1 MFYMF
6 VLDETHVRGVKLIY
20 GCFLVINVQEIIP
33 KDHHRILKE
42 GHKNHCAGCPR
53 QTLVTEQ
60 STASRGSEAP
70 SKWSIMMD
78 LALSEELK
86 LWAATIANDGGCDC
100 PSRW

>member
-60 STASRGSEAP
+60 STFFH
-70 SKWSIMMD
+70 
-78 LALSEELK
+78 
-86 LWAATIANDGGCDC
+86 GCDALLWGRVVWYI
-100 PSRW
+100 PKGEWRKHGQPL